1 MFRKLFKCFSC
12 VKQETEI
19 FIIENNHY
27 FENSNHSK
35 NEITNTSSNKD
46 NEITH
51 ILQCYDEED
60 IETNI
65 NLNTQNESIIVS
77 NEIFINP
84 LMKTESINYIS
95 KINENKPS
103 YKIKIKKTNEVF
115 ILDGKNYPIYVYK
128 NGPKFIKLSIDKN

>member
-12 VKQETEI
+12 AKQETEI

-27 FENSNHSK
+27 FENSSHSK
-35 NEITNTSSNKD
+35 NEISNTSSNKD

-51 ILQCYDEED
+51 ILECYDEED
-60 IETNI
+60 IQTNTNI
-65 NLNTQNESIIVS
+65 NTQNESIIVT

-84 LMKTESINYIS
+84 LLETETINYIS
-95 KINENKPS
+95 KMNENKRS
-103 YKIKIKKTNEVF
+103 YKIKKTNEVF
-115 ILDGKNYPIYVYK
+115 ILDGKNYPIYIYK